1 MGVIAVRLSDKDEV
15 EIKKLA
21 VAEGVSI
28 SEFCRNKI
36 LSQVSATKPDT
47 DSVSVEVEA
56 TINAMHGDM
65 QDMLKKLIE
74 LNRNLLRENRYYGE
88 LLGNYF
94 TALFTSEE
102 TNLQESFSLAQQA
115 AEESVKDL

>member
-1 MGVIAVRLSDKDEV
+1 MGQISIRLTDKDEAV
-15 EIKKLA
+15 LKEQAAANNQSLA
-21 VAEGVSI
+21 
-28 SEFCRNKI
+28 EFCRNKI
-36 LSQVSATKPDT
+36 LARPSEPETTASNVLL
-47 DSVSVEVEA
+47 EA
-56 TINAMHGDM
+56 TINEMHGDM

>member
-1 MGVIAVRLSDKDEV
+1 MANINFYVPDKDETK
-15 EIKKLA
+15 IRQMA
-21 VAEGVSI
+21 MAEGVSI
-28 SEFCRNKI
+28 SELCRRRVLAPKPEHKTSEDNV
-36 LSQVSATKPDT
+36 LLESA
-47 DSVSVEVEA
+47 
-56 TINAMHGDM
+56 IHNMHGDM

-102 TNLQESFSLAQQA
+102 TNLQESFNLAKEA
-115 AEESVKDL
+115 AEEAVKDL

>member
-1 MGVIAVRLSDKDEV
+1 MGVIAVRLADKDEV

-36 LSQVSATKPDT
+36 LSQVSAAKPDT
-47 DSVSVEVEA
+47 DSVPVEVEA
-56 TINAMHGDM
+56 AIHNMHGDM

-102 TNLQESFSLAQQA
+102 TNLQESFSLAKEA